1 MYRRFPGSIP
11 PLTAAVLAAALLGCD
26 GAGTSPPPRTQE
38 TSVATPPAVTP
49 PAPPPLAQVPVMR
62 TNTCDKDTFVG
73 PPHFADI
80 PTVAIPASKG
90 FDGAFDKD
98 DIEAVVAKMASQPAP
113 SEVSAALRAKADAKL
128 VTARGLDARDQAYL
142 SELAARAGELDGLD
156 PEAREQR
163 KAEIKARHL
172 GD

>member
-1 MYRRFPGSIP
+1 MRHRRPGAVTAPEVRPAPPTHRTKEPVMYRRFPGSIP

-73 PPHFADI
+73 
-80 PTVAIPASKG
+80 
-90 FDGAFDKD
+90 
-98 DIEAVVAKMASQPAP
+98 
-113 SEVSAALRAKADAKL
+113 
-128 VTARGLDARDQAYL
+128 
-142 SELAARAGELDGLD
+142 
-156 PEAREQR
+156 
-163 KAEIKARHL
+163 
-172 GD
+172 